1 MANDRDRTSRASYY
15 DKSREEIA
23 QLNAYEQA
31 MIAANKGRV
40 PTTPTPTPTPAPAS
54 GTVNTSTPNYDEY
67 VRNNMKNAGARA
79 YEGKASGLDRV
90 VTPAPV
96 QEQTTPVQ
104 PVTTS
109 PYQDFAK
116 LWSKPITP
124 EEEARRERAARA
136 VQGVAGLGNLMS
148 AFANLTFTGKG
159 APSQTIPT
167 QSVDAM
173 SDKMTAWKD
182 KLKAER
188 EKYQAAELGAKVEQ
202 WKAELDAQHR
212 AQAQANAD
220 RAHEENVRQFNERMA
235 KEDAER
241 KAAQDRWEKQYQQSL
256 EQQRVANNQAQQR
269 LAISQQQADTAEKRA
284 AAYANYQDWRVSG
297 GGSSQN
303 WAKPIEVKDA
313 EGNNKVAYINQKA
326 INDSNLQQIVET
338 LPEELRKKHGL
349 KGDWSDATVLGA
361 FDEKVSRA
369 IGEAVKDVNSDT
381 FHLMERLGLIS
392 VSNGVPSLEDK
403 VGSSVNDDNLPPS
416 KRAKNNNNLPPS
428 KRNQ

>member
-1 MANDRDRTSRASYY
+1 MATDNT
-15 DKSREEIA
+15 I
-23 QLNAYEQA
+23 YE
-31 MIAANKGRV
+31 
-40 PTTPTPTPTPAPAS
+40 
-54 GTVNTSTPNYDEY
+54 EY
-67 VRNNMKNAGARA
+67 VRKNMKNAGAAA
-79 YEGKASGLDRV
+79 YEQGKAEIAGLDRV
-90 VTPAPV
+90 VTPTPM

-104 PVTTS
+104 PVTMS

-116 LWSKPITP
+116 LWQKPITP

-148 AFANLTFTGKG
+148 AFANLTYTGKG
-159 APSQTIPT
+159 APSQTLPT
-167 QSVDAM
+167 QQVDAM
-173 SDKMTAWKD
+173 GKEMTSWKD

-202 WKAELDAQHR
+202 WKADLDAQHR

-241 KAAQDRWEKQYQQSL
+241 KAARDRWEKQYLQSL
-256 EQQRVANNQAQQR
+256 EQQRIANNQAQQR
-269 LAISQQQADTAEKRA
+269 LDISQQQADTAEKRA
-284 AAYANYQDWRVSG
+284 AAYANYQDWRISG

-313 EGNNKVAYINQKA
+313 EGDNRVAYINQKA
-326 INDSNLQQIVET
+326 INDSNLQQIVST
-338 LPEELRKKHGL
+338 LPEELREKHGL

-369 IGEAVKDVNSDT
+369 IGEAAKDMNSET
-381 FHLMERLGLIS
+381 FRLMERLGLITVGDS
-392 VSNGVPSLEDK
+392 VPTSQNRVGVSTQDGVKTL
-403 VGSSVNDDNLPPS
+403 GL
-416 KRAKNNNNLPPS
+416 NNNNKTLGIYG
-428 KRNQ
+428 

>member
-1 MANDRDRTSRASYY
+1 MAIHNTTDEQIRKAQRALGVNVLTPDEQLAVANAAKGTSGGYT
-15 DKSREEIA
+15 
-23 QLNAYEQA
+23 N
-31 MIAANKGRV
+31 
-40 PTTPTPTPTPAPAS
+40 TPTF
-54 GTVNTSTPNYDEY
+54 
-67 VRNNMKNAGARA
+67 
-79 YEGKASGLDRV
+79 GLDRV
-90 VTPAPV
+90 VTPTPI
-96 QEQTTPVQ
+96 QETITPVQ
-104 PVTTS
+104 PMVTN
-109 PYQDFAK
+109 PYADFIK
-116 LWSKPITP
+116 TLQKPITP

-159 APSQTIPT
+159 APSQTLPT
-167 QSVDAM
+167 QSVDNM
-173 SDKMTAWKD
+173 SKEMTSWKD

-212 AQAQANAD
+212 AQQQANA
-220 RAHEENVRQFNERMA
+220 
-235 KEDAER
+235 DAER

-256 EQQRVANNQAQQR
+256 EQQRVANSRAQQR

-338 LPEELRKKHGL
+338 LPEALREKYGL

-392 VSNGVPSLEDK
+392 VSNGVPSLEDR

-416 KRAKNNNNLPPS
+416 KRTKNNNNLPPS

>member
-1 MANDRDRTSRASYY
+1 MPIHNTTEEQIRKAQRALGVNVLTPDEQLALANAAKGTSGGYT
-15 DKSREEIA
+15 
-23 QLNAYEQA
+23 N
-31 MIAANKGRV
+31 
-40 PTTPTPTPTPAPAS
+40 TPT
-54 GTVNTSTPNYDEY
+54 
-67 VRNNMKNAGARA
+67 
-79 YEGKASGLDRV
+79 SGLDRV
-90 VTPAPV
+90 VTPTPI
-96 QEQTTPVQ
+96 QETITPVQ
-104 PVTTS
+104 PVVTN
-109 PYQDFAK
+109 PYTDFIK
-116 LWSKPITP
+116 TLQKPITP

-173 SDKMTAWKD
+173 TDRTTSWKD

-212 AQAQANAD
+212 AQQQANAD
-220 RAHEENVRQFNERMA
+220 RAHEESVRQFNERMA
-235 KEDAER
+235 KENAER
-241 KAAQDRWEKQYQQSL
+241 EATRDRWEKQYRQSL
-256 EQQRVANNQAQQR
+256 EQQRIANNQAQQR

-338 LPEELRKKHGL
+338 LPEALREKYGL

-392 VSNGVPSLEDK
+392 VSYGVPSLEDR
-403 VGSSVNDDNLPPS
+403 VGASVNDDNLPPS
-416 KRAKNNNNLPPS
+416 KRTKNNNNLPPS

>member
-1 MANDRDRTSRASYY
+1 MPISNVT
-15 DKSREEIA
+15 E
-23 QLNAYEQA
+23 EQA
-31 MIAANKGRV
+31 KKKYAEAGLARIKPIALEL
-40 PTTPTPTPTPAPAS
+40 PTTIEDPTKKTGAAWLS
-54 GTVNTSTPNYDEY
+54 DYVNSL
-67 VRNNMKNAGARA
+67 K
-79 YEGKASGLDRV
+79 
-90 VTPAPV
+90 
-96 QEQTTPVQ
+96 
-104 PVTTS
+104 
-109 PYQDFAK
+109 
-116 LWSKPITP
+116 KPITP

-136 VQGVAGLGNLMS
+136 VQGVAGLGNVMT
-148 AFANLTFTGKG
+148 AFSNLAFTGKG
-159 APSQTIPT
+159 APSQTLPT
-167 QSVDAM
+167 QQADAM
-173 SDKMTAWKD
+173 GKEITSWQD
-182 KLKAER
+182 KLATER
-188 EKYQAAELGAKVEQ
+188 EKYAAAMLGAKTQQ

-256 EQQRVANNQAQQR
+256 EQQRIANNQAQQR

-338 LPEELRKKHGL
+338 LPEALREKYGL

-392 VSNGVPSLEDK
+392 VSNGVPSLEDR
-403 VGSSVNDDNLPPS
+403 VGASVNDDNLPPS
-416 KRAKNNNNLPPS
+416 KRTKNNNNLPPS